1 MPARTNPFQ
10 ELITFLERAA
20 APTGA
25 TVTPSAMRR
34 DADGDAVEVD
44 ILVEHAISGHPI
56 RIAIEA
62 RDHKRPQG
70 KSWIYDLRERAD
82 AMGIGD
88 AIAVSKS
95 GFTKGGLRAAKRVGV
110 RALTLEEAL
119 HEDWPEAIAKLDITF
134 DVVERNL
141 HHATLIYADGVT
153 PPVEKGDPNGWLIQG
168 AKGEDVETFEKTAL
182 RLYGADAERYTEEHI
197 QANGLHEKL
206 ALGDQPFKFDIQY
219 TADGRFAIPPD
230 GVPRALRL
238 LVLTISGTLRRV
250 GSSYE
255 HYRYE
260 GQLVRVAT
268 PDIGD
273 GEIGRVI
280 MTQPGGPGSTAVYA
294 DLQLPP
300 GKTTKSKGKNKGKS
314 KAKAKKRKPSK

>member
-1 MPARTNPFQ
+1 M
-10 ELITFLERAA
+10 
-20 APTGA
+20 
-25 TVTPSAMRR
+25 
-34 DADGDAVEVD
+34 
-44 ILVEHAISGHPI
+44 
-56 RIAIEA
+56 
-62 RDHKRPQG
+62 
-70 KSWIYDLRERAD
+70 
-82 AMGIGD
+82 
-88 AIAVSKS
+88 
-95 GFTKGGLRAAKRVGV
+95 
-110 RALTLEEAL
+110 
-119 HEDWPEAIAKLDITF
+119 
-134 DVVERNL
+134 
-141 HHATLIYADGVT
+141 
-153 PPVEKGDPNGWLIQG
+153 
-168 AKGEDVETFEKTAL
+168 

-260 GQLVRVAT
+260 GHSCRVAT

-300 GKTTKSKGKNKGKS
+300 GKNHQEQGQEQGEEQGEGEE
-314 KAKAKKRKPSK
+314 AKAIEIARHLLKTSRSATTAAPWRSISASTKLFVYREYGRHLELGIRPPFRFIAAGASSRRPTGCLKWPIRRREP